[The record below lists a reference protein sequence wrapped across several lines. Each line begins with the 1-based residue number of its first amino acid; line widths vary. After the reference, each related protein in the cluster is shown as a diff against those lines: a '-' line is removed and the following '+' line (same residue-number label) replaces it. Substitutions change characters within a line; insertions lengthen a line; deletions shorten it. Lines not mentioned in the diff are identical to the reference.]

1 MRRNGGGASPHMEKP
16 SNHNKIPSL
25 KIVTLTKKKNGY
37 QLKYFFFLDKRIVLS
52 SIMVLWTGEITCIIS
67 LEENIWGDLFNFSI
81 MGKEKQAAPDFI
93 EILLL
98 EFRVIYNTAHLAL
111 LSKWEGGL
119 ELCFAAF
126 KT

>member
-1 MRRNGGGASPHMEKP
+1 
-16 SNHNKIPSL
+16 
-25 KIVTLTKKKNGY
+25 
-37 QLKYFFFLDKRIVLS
+37 
-52 SIMVLWTGEITCIIS
+52 MVLWTGEITCIIS
-67 LEENIWGDLFNFSI
+67 LEENIWGDLFNFLI

-98 EFRVIYNTAHLAL
+98 EYNTAHLAL

>member
-1 MRRNGGGASPHMEKP
+1 
-16 SNHNKIPSL
+16 
-25 KIVTLTKKKNGY
+25 
-37 QLKYFFFLDKRIVLS
+37 
-52 SIMVLWTGEITCIIS
+52 MVLWTGEITCIIS
-67 LEENIWGDLFNFSI
+67 LEENIWGDLFNFLI

-119 ELCFAAF
+119 ELCFAPF

>member
-25 KIVTLTKKKNGY
+25 EIVTLSKNNK
-37 QLKYFFFLDKRIVLS
+37 QLKYIFLDKRIILS

-67 LEENIWGDLFNFSI
+67 LEENIWGDLLNFLI

-98 EFRVIYNTAHLAL
+98 EFRVTYNTAHLAL